1 MKLPDKVYDILK
13 WIAII
18 ALPALAPFVRGMC
31 AVWNLPYGDQIGDTI
46 MLLNSLLGALICVS
60 TVGYQRSVSQ
70 MK

>member
-1 MKLPDKVYDILK
+1 MKIFNDKVYDILK

-31 AVWNLPYGDQIGDTI
+31 NVWNIPYGEQISDTI

-60 TVGYQRSVSQ
+60 TVGYQRSL
-70 MK
+70 K